1 MTERQYDE
9 GLLNELL
16 QRTGPRE
23 PLPSAIDLPA
33 LDERQLL
40 QAANQV
46 GTPAL
51 VPAEPDLVAPTQHAP
66 ASGAAASSFGG
77 EVLRI
82 ARRYPLPTLA
92 LAAGLAL
99 IATRR
104 RRR

>member
-1 MTERQYDE
+1 MTEREYDE

-16 QRTGPRE
+16 QRTGPPE
-23 PLPSAIDLPA
+23 PLPSPIDLPV

-51 VPAEPDLVAPTQHAP
+51 VPPEPDLVAPPQGA
-66 ASGAAASSFGG
+66 ASRGSAASSFGG
-77 EVLRI
+77 ELYQI